1 MPNIFVRVPK
11 GAFPVEARQR
21 LVRNINDAAGAAE
34 QMPSDPQKRFLLW
47 VVIEDVEPGMWTCGG
62 VDVST
67 MMLTCSAIVH
77 VPAGVLNAPARA
89 LYIKLMHEAF
99 KQALPE
105 NESRQLVTSVIL
117 QDIAD
122 GTWGGNGIVWTLPKL
137 AQAAG
142 YVHLQHLAKASPAAV
157 SKFESVP

>member
-34 QMPSDPQKRFLLW
+34 QMPNDPKMRSLTW
-47 VVIEDVEPGMWTCGG
+47 IVIEEIESGMWTCGG

-67 MMLTCSAIVH
+67 KALTCSAIVH

-89 LYIKLMHEAF
+89 LYIKLMYEAF
-99 KQALPE
+99 KQSLPDGE
-105 NESRQLVTSVIL
+105 QRQLLTSIIL
-117 QDIAD
+117 QDVAE
-122 GTWGGNGIVWTLPKL
+122 GTWGGNDTVWTLPKL

-142 YVHLQHLAKASPAAV
+142 YAHLQHLTRDSAEPAKN
-157 SKFESVP
+157 FESVP